1 VINYSHNSY
10 KKGECGQTFLALVF
24 LIGGIILLVSVTL
37 AFLTN
42 SFIDTGYGYKASL
55 SSQATAAS
63 GVQDAILQLNRNIN
77 FSTSGYSVVVGSSTA
92 TVVVT
97 QNSPSTGFVN
107 VLSSANVSGHVK
119 KINVILAESTTTDS
133 LSVVSWQNVQ

>member
-1 VINYSHNSY
+1 M
-10 KKGECGQTFLALVF
+10 KKNERGQTFLALVF

-37 AFLTN
+37 AFLTS

-63 GVQDAILQLNRNIN
+63 GVQDAMLQLNRNIN
-77 FSTSGYSVVVGSSTA
+77 FSNTSGYSVVIGSSTA

-97 QNSPSTGFVN
+97 QNAPSAGFVTI
-107 VLSSANVSGHVK
+107 LSSANVSGHVK
-119 KINVILAESTTTDS
+119 KINVILSESTTTNS
-133 LSVVSWQNVQ
+133 LSVVSWQEVQ